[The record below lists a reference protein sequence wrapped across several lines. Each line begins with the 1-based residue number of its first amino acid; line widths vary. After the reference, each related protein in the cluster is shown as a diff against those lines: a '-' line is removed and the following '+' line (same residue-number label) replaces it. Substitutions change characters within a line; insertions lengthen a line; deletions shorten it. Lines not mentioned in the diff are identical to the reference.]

1 MNTDQTIMNPKA
13 TKKSVVKHF
22 DGEFYTKYLAKGY
35 DLAIRLTGWYK
46 NVGKHALEGISPCSM
61 LDVGCGTGFIMDM
74 ARQKGFNVKGIDP
87 SEGMI
92 EKAIEKYAFTKDEI
106 CKTTA
111 DKLPYSDES
120 FDFVFASGSLIY
132 VPNMIDTVT
141 EMSRVLK
148 TGGTLRILDHST
160 PKKKSLLTPLVF
172 LFTQASGYL
181 IHDYEFYF
189 SKHLKLVK
197 HKTVGRAGYMQL
209 FDFKKV

>member
-1 MNTDQTIMNPKA
+1 MNTDQMIMDPKA

-22 DGEFYTKYLAKGY
+22 DGEFYTKYLSKGY
-35 DLAIRLTGWYK
+35 DLGIRLTGWYK
-46 NVGKHALEGISPCSM
+46 NVGKNALDGIAPCKM
-61 LDVGCGTGFIMDM
+61 LDVGCGTGFILDI
-74 ARQKGFNVKGIDP
+74 AKRQGFDVTGIDP
-87 SEGMI
+87 SAGMI
-92 EKAIEKYAFTKDEI
+92 EKAIEKYGFTKDEI
-106 CKTTA
+106 HQTTS
-111 DKLPYSDES
+111 DKLPYRDET

-132 VPNMIDTVT
+132 VPNIVDTAA
-141 EMSRVLK
+141 EMARVLK
-148 TGGTLRILDHST
+148 KGGTLRIVDHAT

-189 SKHLKLVK
+189 SKHLKLAG